1 MSQTGRTPFHV
12 ACSEGHF
19 DVVELL
25 VTLNASQSSQDKVY
39 NYYRDINTDPSLHLY
54 NRNA

>member
-39 NYYRDINTDPSLHLY
+39 IIMI
-54 NRNA
+54 